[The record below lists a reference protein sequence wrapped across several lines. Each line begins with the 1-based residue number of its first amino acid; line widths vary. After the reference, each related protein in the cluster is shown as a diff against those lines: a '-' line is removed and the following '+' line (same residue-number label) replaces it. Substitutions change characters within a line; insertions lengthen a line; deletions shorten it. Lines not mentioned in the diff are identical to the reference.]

1 MKLRSRSQSTRSW
14 FRAASALAMSAACLS
29 LFAQSQPAAP
39 QAQPP
44 AAQTPPPQGGGGFT
58 GRGNPDAGADFS
70 PKPPI
75 VALTPQEQ
83 QKRFILPPGYHLELV
98 LSDPD
103 IVNPTAIAF
112 DGNGRMYV
120 NEMRSYMLDVD
131 GSREF
136 EPVSRISV
144 HESTKGDGTFD
155 KHSVFID
162 NLVLPRFV
170 LPLDKGSVLTMETNA
185 DDIFKYTDTNG
196 DGVAEKK
203 ELFFSGAG
211 RRGNLEHQ
219 QSGFIWA
226 MDNWI
231 YSTYNAFRIR
241 WTPAGMLKEP
251 TGTNSGQWGVT
262 QDDYGKP
269 WFVDAGGEQGPMNFQ
284 VPIVYGSFNVAGQF
298 EPGFEVTWPAPG
310 VGDMQ
315 GGMFRV
321 RMPIG
326 VLNHFTAACGPDVF
340 RGDRLPAD
348 LKGDLLFAEPVGRM
362 VRRSKVVVSEGL
374 TQLRNAY
381 PNSEFILSTDPLF
394 RPVNMMTAPDGTLYI
409 VDMYHGIIQE
419 SEWTEPGS
427 YLRRKIQQLQLDKV
441 VSHGRIWRLV
451 YDGITPDRTKP
462 QMLDEPAAAL
472 VKHLEHPNGWW
483 RDTAQKLLVLKQDK
497 SVVPTLQD
505 MARNSSVVLGRF
517 HALWTLE
524 GLGALDARLAREL
537 MKDLNPLV
545 RVQAI
550 RASETL
556 YKAGDTS
563 FEADYR
569 RLVTDPDTRVDL
581 QAILTLNL
589 FKVPDIKAVITSA
602 QASNKARGVQEIGS
616 RILQPAANAFGRG
629 GGRGGAVSPEQQTR
643 LQQGAAIY
651 SELCSACHGPD
662 GKGTPVDGAP
672 AGTMKAAP
680 LAGSPRVQAHYSYVV
695 QAVMQGLTGP
705 VDGNT
710 YTDVMV
716 PMGTN
721 NDEWIAAI
729 SSYVRNA
736 MGNTG
741 TIVSPADVARVRAAS
756 AGRKTAWTVAELEAT
771 LPRPLAV
778 QPTWTATASHNLQM
792 AAAALGTGTW
802 STGVPQQAGM
812 WFQLELPA
820 VTSISEVQF
829 DSPGAAAGG
838 RGGRGRGAAPTAGA
852 AGTATPAPGAQ
863 AAQTGGAPTASPAQ
877 AAPSPTGA
885 AQTPAPAAP
894 APAAVQGF
902 GGGRGFALPP
912 PGFPRGYTVEVSSDG
927 TAWTKVATGQ
937 GDGGTTV
944 IPFKAVEAKFIKI
957 TQTAT
962 TENAPPWS
970 IRRLRLYG
978 PPK

>member
-1 MKLRSRSQSTRSW
+1 MKYSSRSARAW
-14 FRAASALAMSAACLS
+14 FVPAGALVLSVACLS
-29 LFAQSQPAAP
+29 LVAQSQTGAPAAAP
-39 QAQPP
+39 TAQAP
-44 AAQTPPPQGGGGFT
+44 AGRGAQAVAGGGMQE
-58 GRGNPDAGADFS
+58 RGNPNAGADFS

-75 VALTPQEQ
+75 TPLSAEEE
-83 QKRFILPPGYHLELV
+83 QKRFILPPGYHMELV
-98 LSDPD
+98 LSDPE

-112 DGNGRMYV
+112 DGNGRLYV
-120 NEMRSYMLDVD
+120 NEMRSYMHDAD

-144 HESTKGDGTFD
+144 HESTRGDGRFD

-185 DDIFKYTDTNG
+185 DDIFKYTDADG

-211 RRGNLEHQ
+211 RQGNLEHQ

-241 WTPAGMLKEP
+241 WTPTGILKEP
-251 TGTNSGQWGVT
+251 TAPNNGQWGLT
-262 QDDYGKP
+262 QDDNGKP
-269 WFVDAGGEQGPMNFQ
+269 WFVDAGGERGPLNFQ
-284 VPIVYGSFNVAGQF
+284 APIVYGGFNVADQF
-298 EPGFEVTWPAPG
+298 EPGFEVTWPVPG
-310 VGDMQ
+310 IGDMQ
-315 GGMFRV
+315 GGMMRI

-326 VLNHFTAACGPDVF
+326 VLNHFTATCGPDIF

-362 VRRSKVVVSEGL
+362 VRRSKVVVTEGL

-419 SEWTEPGS
+419 SEWTPRGS
-427 YLRRKIQQLQLDKV
+427 YLRQKIEQLQLDKITT
-441 VSHGRIWRLV
+441 HGRIWRLV
-451 YDGITPDRTKP
+451 YDGIEPDRTRPK
-462 QMLDEPAAAL
+462 MLDEPAAQL

-483 RDTAQKLLVLKQDK
+483 RDTAQKLLVLAQDK
-497 SVVPTLQD
+497 SVVPALQN
-505 MARNSSVVLGRF
+505 MARNSTTVLGRF

-524 GLGALDARLAREL
+524 GLGALDAPLARA
-537 MKDLNPLV
+537 MMRDLNPLV

-563 FEADYR
+563 FEQDYR
-569 RLVTDPDTRVDL
+569 KLTTDPDTRVGL

-589 FKVPDIKAVITSA
+589 FKVPDIRTVITSA
-602 QASNKARGVQEIGS
+602 QAANKARGVQDIGT
-616 RILQPAANAFGRG
+616 RILQPAMNAFGRG
-629 GGRGGAVSPEQQTR
+629 GGRGGAVSAEQQAR
-643 LQQGAAIY
+643 LQQGAGIY
-651 SELCSACHGPD
+651 FELCAACHGED
-662 GKGTPVDGAP
+662 GKGTPMAGAP
-672 AGTMKAAP
+672 AGTMKAPP
-680 LAGSPRVQAHYSYVV
+680 LAGSARVQAHHSYVV
-695 QAVMQGLTGP
+695 NAVLHGLAGP

-721 NDEWIAAI
+721 NDEWIAAVA
-729 SSYVRNA
+729 SYVRNSF
-736 MGNTG
+736 GNSG
-741 TIVSPADVARVRAAS
+741 TIVSPADVARIRAA
-756 AGRKTAWTVAELEAT
+756 AGKRTTAWTVEDLEAM
-771 LPRPLAV
+771 LPTIVAV
-778 QPTWTATASHNLQM
+778 QPTWIATASHNAQM
-792 AAAALGTGTW
+792 AGAALLGGSW
-802 STGVPQQAGM
+802 STGAPQEAGM
-812 WFQLELPA
+812 WFQIELPTA
-820 VTSISEVQF
+820 IAITEIQF
-829 DSPGAAAGG
+829 DSSGMAGGG
-838 RGGRGRGAAPTAGA
+838 RGGRGFAP
-852 AGTATPAPGAQ
+852 PGAQ
-863 AAQTGGAPTASPAQ
+863 ANAAV
-877 AAPSPTGA
+877 AAPNAGVPPT
-885 AQTPAPAAP
+885 AP
-894 APAAVQGF
+894 APGRGAAAQGF

-912 PGFPRGYTVEVSSDG
+912 AAYPRGYRVEVSADG
-927 TAWTKVATGQ
+927 TSWTPVAQGQ

-944 IPFKAVEAKFIKI
+944 ITFKPVTAKFLRI

-962 TENAPPWS
+962 VEHAPAWT
-970 IRRLRLYG
+970 IQRLRLYQ
-978 PPK
+978 PPKAVGTK

>member
-1 MKLRSRSQSTRSW
+1 ML
-14 FRAASALAMSAACLS
+14 AAGLS
-29 LFAQSQPAAP
+29 LFAQSPPPSAP
-39 QAQPP
+39 QPP
-44 AAQTPPPQGGGGFT
+44 AAQTPPPARGGAP

-75 VALTPQEQ
+75 VPLTPQEE

-103 IVNPTAIAF
+103 IINPTAIAF
-112 DGNGRMYV
+112 DGNGRLYV
-120 NEMRSYMLDVD
+120 NEMRSYMLDVE

-136 EPVSRISV
+136 EPVSRISM

-185 DDIFKYTDTNG
+185 NDIFKYTDANG

-211 RRGNLEHQ
+211 RQGNLEHQ

-241 WTPAGMLKEP
+241 WTPTGILKEP
-251 TGTNSGQWGVT
+251 TAPNNGQWGLT

-269 WFVDAGGEQGPMNFQ
+269 WFVDAGGERGPLNFQ
-284 VPIVYGSFNVAGQF
+284 VPIVYGGFNVADQF

-310 VGDMQ
+310 IGDMQ
-315 GGMFRV
+315 GGMFRI

-326 VLNHFTAACGPDVF
+326 VLNHFTAACGPDIF

-362 VRRSKVVVSEGL
+362 IRRSKVVVSEGL

-394 RPVNMMTAPDGTLYI
+394 RPVNMATAPDGTVYI

-419 SEWTEPGS
+419 SEWTEAGS
-427 YLRRKIQQLQLDKV
+427 YLRRKIQQHQLDKV
-441 VSHGRIWRLV
+441 TSHGRIWRLV
-451 YDGITPDRTKP
+451 YDGIQPDRTVPK
-462 QMLDEPAAAL
+462 MLDEPASAL

-497 SVVPTLQD
+497 SVVPMLQD

-524 GLGALDARLAREL
+524 GLGALDATLARTL
-537 MKDLNPLV
+537 MRDLNPLV

-556 YKAGDTS
+556 YKAGDKS
-563 FEADYR
+563 LEADYR
-569 RLVTDPDTRVDL
+569 ALTKDPDTRVDL

-589 FKVPDIKAVITSA
+589 FKVPDIRDVITSA
-602 QASNKARGVQEIGS
+602 QAANKARGVQEIGT
-616 RILQPAANAFGRG
+616 RILQPAVNAFGRG
-629 GGRGGAVSPEQQTR
+629 GGRGGAVSADQQTL
-643 LQQGAAIY
+643 LQQGAGIY
-651 SELCSACHGPD
+651 AELCTACHGPD

-672 AGTMKAAP
+672 AGTMKAPP
-680 LAGSPRVQAHYSYVV
+680 LGGSPRVQAHYSYVV
-695 QAVMQGLTGP
+695 NAVIHGLTGP
-705 VDGNT
+705 VDGTT

-721 NDEWIAAI
+721 ADDWIAAV
-729 SSYVRNA
+729 SSYVRTGF
-736 MGNTG
+736 GNTG
-741 TIVSPADVARVRAAS
+741 TIVSPGDVARVRAATAS
-756 AGRKTAWTVAELEAT
+756 RKAPWNVEELAAT
-771 LPRPLAV
+771 LPMPIAV
-778 QPTWTATASHNLQM
+778 QPTWTATASQNPQT
-792 AAAALGTGTW
+792 AAGALRGGTW
-802 STGVPQQAGM
+802 STGAPQQAGM
-812 WFQLELPA
+812 WFQIELPA
-820 VTSISEVQF
+820 ATSITEVQF
-829 DSPGAAAGG
+829 DSPAAGGG
-838 RGGRGRGAAPTAGA
+838 RGGRGGPAAPPATTAA
-852 AGTATPAPGAQ
+852 AAPPAAPPPTAPAPG
-863 AAQTGGAPTASPAQ
+863 TP
-877 AAPSPTGA
+877 
-885 AQTPAPAAP
+885 PAPPSAAAGAP
-894 APAAVQGF
+894 APAARGAAPAAGAQGF
-902 GGGRGFALPP
+902 GRGRGFVLPP
-912 PGFPRGYTVEVSSDG
+912 AAFPRGYTVEVSKDG
-927 TAWTKVATGQ
+927 SAWTPVASGK
-937 GDGGTTV
+937 GEGGTTV
-944 IPFKAVEAKFIKI
+944 IAFKPVDAKFVKI

-962 TENAPPWS
+962 EDGAPAWS
-970 IRRLRLYG
+970 VSRVRLYG
-978 PPK
+978 PPKTVGTR

>member
-1 MKLRSRSQSTRSW
+1 MKSGSRSTRRW
-14 FRAASALAMSAACLS
+14 FLPASAVAMFAAGLS
-29 LFAQSQPAAP
+29 LFAQ
-39 QAQPP
+39 AQPP
-44 AAQTPPPQGGGGFT
+44 AQSPQPPAGQPAPATRGGGA
-58 GRGNPDAGADFS
+58 GRGNPNAGADFS

-75 VALTPQEQ
+75 LPLTPQEE

-103 IVNPTAIAF
+103 IINPTAIAF
-112 DGNGRMYV
+112 DGNGRLYV
-120 NEMRSYMLDVD
+120 NEMRSYMLDAD

-144 HESTKGDGTFD
+144 HESTRGDGTFD

-185 DDIFKYTDTNG
+185 NDIFKYTDANG

-203 ELFFSGAG
+203 EVFFSGAG
-211 RRGNLEHQ
+211 RQGNLEHQ

-241 WTPAGMLKEP
+241 WTPNGILKEP
-251 TGTNSGQWGVT
+251 TAPNNGQWGLT

-269 WFVDAGGEQGPMNFQ
+269 WFVDAGGERGPLNFQ
-284 VPIVYGSFNVAGQF
+284 VPIVYGGFNVADQF

-310 VGDMQ
+310 IGDMQ
-315 GGMFRV
+315 GGMFRI

-326 VLNHFTAACGPDVF
+326 VLNHFTAACGPDIF

-362 VRRSKVVVSEGL
+362 VRRSKVVVNEGL

-381 PNSEFILSTDPLF
+381 PNSEFILSADPLF

-419 SEWTEPGS
+419 SEWTPPGS
-427 YLRRKIQQLQLDKV
+427 YLRQKIEQLQLDKV
-441 VSHGRIWRLV
+441 TSHGRIWRLV
-451 YDGITPDRTKP
+451 YDGIEPDRTRPK
-462 QMLDEPAAAL
+462 MLDEPAAAL

-497 SVVPTLQD
+497 SVVPALQD
-505 MARNSSVVLGRF
+505 MARNSPSVLGRF

-524 GLGALDARLAREL
+524 GLGALDASLARQL
-537 MKDLNPLV
+537 MRDLNPLV

-556 YKAGDTS
+556 YKAGDKS

-569 RLVTDPDTRVDL
+569 TLTKDPDSRVDL

-589 FKVPDIKAVITSA
+589 FKVPDIREVITSA
-602 QASNKARGVQEIGS
+602 QASNKARGLQEIGT

-629 GGRGGAVSPEQQTR
+629 GGRGGAVSAEQQAL
-643 LQQGAAIY
+643 LQQGAGIY
-651 SELCSACHGPD
+651 SELCVACHGPD

-672 AGTMKAAP
+672 AGTMKAPP
-680 LAGSPRVQAHYSYVV
+680 LGGSPRVQAHYSYVV
-695 QAVMQGLTGP
+695 NAVLHGLSGP
-705 VDGNT
+705 VDGTT

-721 NDEWIAAI
+721 QDDWIAAI
-729 SSYVRNA
+729 ASYVRTGFGNA
-736 MGNTG
+736 G
-741 TIVSPADVARVRAAS
+741 TIVSPADVARVRAAT
-756 AGRKTAWTVAELEAT
+756 ATRKTAWSVEELAAMLPTPVTAE
-771 LPRPLAV
+771 
-778 QPTWTATASHNLQM
+778 PTWTATASQNAQG
-792 AAAALGTGTW
+792 APAALQGGTW
-802 STGVPQQAGM
+802 STGAPQQAGM
-812 WFQLELPA
+812 WFQIELPA
-820 VTSISEVQF
+820 ARSITEIQF
-829 DSPGAAAGG
+829 DSPGIGGAG
-838 RGGRGRGAAPTAGA
+838 RGGRGAGAPPAAAAAPPGAAPST
-852 AGTATPAPGAQ
+852 
-863 AAQTGGAPTASPAQ
+863 S
-877 AAPSPTGA
+877 
-885 AQTPAPAAP
+885 APAA
-894 APAAVQGF
+894 AAAQGF
-902 GGGRGFALPP
+902 GRGRGGFALPP
-912 PGFPRGYTVEVSSDG
+912 PGFPRAYTVEVSKDG
-927 TAWTKVATGQ
+927 SAWTPVASGK

-944 IPFKAVEAKFIKI
+944 IPFKAVDAKFIKI

-962 TENAPPWS
+962 VDGAPAWT
-970 IRRLRLYG
+970 IGRLRLYE
-978 PPK
+978 PPKAAGTK

>member
-1 MKLRSRSQSTRSW
+1 VV
-14 FRAASALAMSAACLS
+14 
-29 LFAQSQPAAP
+29 P
-39 QAQPP
+39 
-44 AAQTPPPQGGGGFT
+44 

-70 PKPPI
+70 PKPP
-75 VALTPQEQ
+75 VLPKTAEEEQ
-83 QKRFILPPGYHLELV
+83 KHFILPPGYRMELV

-112 DGNGRMYV
+112 DGNGRLYV
-120 NEMRSYMLDVD
+120 NEMRSYMHDAD

-136 EPVSRISV
+136 EPISRISV
-144 HESTKGDGTFD
+144 HESTKGDGRFD

-162 NLVLPRFV
+162 NLVLPRFI

-185 DDIFKYTDTNG
+185 DDIFKYTDANG

-241 WTPAGMLKEP
+241 WTPDGILKEP
-251 TGTNSGQWGVT
+251 TPPNNGQWGLT

-269 WFVDAGGEQGPMNFQ
+269 WFVDAGGERGPLNFQ
-284 VPIVYGSFNVAGQF
+284 VPIVYGGFNLADQF
-298 EPGFEVTWPAPG
+298 EPGFETTWPAPG
-310 VGDMQ
+310 LGDMQ

-326 VLNHFTAACGPDVF
+326 VLNHFTATCGPDVF

-362 VRRSKVVVSEGL
+362 IRRSKVVVTEGL

-419 SEWTEPGS
+419 SEWTPAGS
-427 YLRRKIQQLQLDKV
+427 YLRQKIEQFQLDKITT
-441 VSHGRIWRLV
+441 HGRIWRLV
-451 YDGITPDRTKP
+451 YDGIEPDRTKP
-462 QMLDEPAAAL
+462 KMLDENGAAL
-472 VKHLEHPNGWW
+472 AKHLEHPNGWW
-483 RDTAQKLLVLKQDK
+483 RDTAQKLLVLKQDQ
-497 SVVPTLQD
+497 SIVPTLRD
-505 MARNSSVVLGRF
+505 MAQNSPTVLGRF

-524 GLGALDARLAREL
+524 GLGALDAKLTREL
-537 MKDLNPLV
+537 MRDLNPLV

-556 YKAGDTS
+556 YKAGDKS
-563 FEADYR
+563 LEADYK
-569 RLVTDPDTRVDL
+569 LLTKDPDTRVDL

-589 FKVPDIKAVITSA
+589 LKVPDIKEVITLA
-602 QASNKARGVQEIGS
+602 QAANKARGVQEIGG
-616 RILQPAANAFGRG
+616 RILQPPTNALGRA
-629 GGRGGAVSPEQQTR
+629 GGRGGAVSAEQQAL
-643 LQQGAAIY
+643 LQQGAGIY
-651 SELCSACHGPD
+651 SEICVACHGPD

-672 AGTMKAAP
+672 AGTMKAPP
-680 LAGSPRVQAHYSYVV
+680 LGGSPRVQAHYSY
-695 QAVMQGLTGP
+695 AVNAVIHGLGGA

-729 SSYVRNA
+729 VSYVRA
-736 MGNTG
+736 GFGNTE
-741 TIVSPADVARVRAAS
+741 TIVSPGDVARVRAATAS
-756 AGRKTAWTVAELEAT
+756 RKTAWHVDELEAT
-771 LPRPLAV
+771 LPTPLAA
-778 QPTWTATASHNLQM
+778 QPTWTATASQN
-792 AAAALGTGTW
+792 APTAPAALRGGIW
-802 STGVPQQAGM
+802 STGAPQQAGM
-812 WFQLELPA
+812 WFQVELPA
-820 VTSISEVQF
+820 VTSITEIQF
-829 DSPGAAAGG
+829 DSPGIQAGGG
-838 RGGRGRGAAPTAGA
+838 RGGRGAANPAGA
-852 AGTATPAPGAQ
+852 TAPADARPA
-863 AAQTGGAPTASPAQ
+863 TAPASA
-877 AAPSPTGA
+877 
-885 AQTPAPAAP
+885 AAP
-894 APAAVQGF
+894 AGPANTPAAVPTQAF
-902 GGGRGFALPP
+902 GRGRGARPP
-912 PGFPRGYTVEVSSDG
+912 AGFPRGYTVAVSTDG
-927 TAWTKVATGQ
+927 STWTDVASGK

-944 IPFKAVEAKFIKI
+944 IPFKAVDAKLIKI

-962 TENAPPWS
+962 VADAPPWS
-970 IRRLRLYG
+970 IQRLRLFQ
-978 PPK
+978 PPKAVGTR